1 MSPFYSKL
9 MFSRIWQAIR
19 WRLGQRVA
27 APELEF
33 GDELSLVAFYDGR
46 VTDCTFLSDPAHY
59 EYPRAKW
66 ILDRVHG
73 GKLLEVGCGNGG
85 MTRLLAPK
93 VDQIVALDVSGPSL
107 RELEKLGLQNVKIV
121 KGLIE
126 HYEPECLFEWIV
138 MSEVLEHVR
147 QPAQIVRHCFNWLVP
162 GGTLLITTP
171 NGHWESDEHLHEF
184 DLVAFSRILALP
196 EAETVRFGYLRD
208 CNNRRRWLVGEIVA
222 PVNPALPL
230 PDRWQIAK
238 ERRQKSNRPWF
249 QGG

>member
-1 MSPFYSKL
+1 MSPFYSKF
-9 MFSRIWQAIR
+9 MFSRVWQAIR

-33 GDELSLVAFYDGR
+33 GDELSLAAFYDGR
-46 VTDCTFLSDPAHY
+46 VTDCAFLSDPSHY

-126 HYEPECLFEWIV
+126 RYEPECLFEWIV

-147 QPAQIVRHCFNWLVP
+147 QPAQIVRRCFSWLAP
-162 GGTLLITTP
+162 GGALLITTP
-171 NGHWESDEHLHEF
+171 HGHWESNEHLHEF
-184 DLVAFSRILALP
+184 NLVALSRILALP
-196 EAETVRFGYLRD
+196 EAETVRLGYLRD
-208 CNNRRRWLVGEIVA
+208 RDNRRRWLVGELTASVS
-222 PVNPALPL
+222 PAAPL
-230 PDRWQIAK
+230 PDRRQIAK
-238 ERRQKSNRPWF
+238 ERKQRLH
-249 QGG
+249 